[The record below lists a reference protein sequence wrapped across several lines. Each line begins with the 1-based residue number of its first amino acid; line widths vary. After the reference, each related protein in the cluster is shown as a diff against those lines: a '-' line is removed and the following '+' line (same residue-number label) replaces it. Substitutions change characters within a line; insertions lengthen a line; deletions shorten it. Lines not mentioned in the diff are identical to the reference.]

1 MIRRHVE
8 HSRCCAAAAVWFQSV
23 IIAPRQRPEPA
34 KQSAPSCPAAPS
46 PVCSVSARAW
56 PLWTPRSRAVARG
69 AARGSGLAELA
80 AAVCRGLC
88 RDALPLPADGYPVER
103 APPSVYPLPAERC
116 SGCFP
121 PRFSFPPPP
130 PSRSTFVFRFHS
142 EVQVKAGGDGDPL
155 PPRLSPEEL

>member
-8 HSRCCAAAAVWFQSV
+8 HSRCCAAAAVWVQSV
-23 IIAPRQRPEPA
+23 IAAPRQRPEPA
-34 KQSAPSCPAAPS
+34 KQSAPARPAAPS

-69 AARGSGLAELA
+69 AARSSGLAELTA
-80 AAVCRGLC
+80 AACRGLC

-103 APPSVYPLPAERC
+103 APPSVYPLPADGR
-116 SGCFP
+116 SGYFP
-121 PRFSFPPPP
+121 PCFSFPPPP
-130 PSRSTFVFRFHS
+130 PPRSTFVFHFHS
-142 EVQVKAGGDGDPL
+142 EVQVKARGGGDTL